1 TSKNDQRTAT
11 IVELTSVPT
20 RRKRGR
26 PSKAS
31 LAAAAE
37 AILPPEQVIRADL
50 SSRSRSPKN
59 NSTVPDLS
67 GAHAPFDGL
76 IDEAMT
82 AIEKGPSVPDQVLG
96 RYAPLA
102 SLLRSVS
109 F

>member
-1 TSKNDQRTAT
+1 MTSKNDQRTAT

-50 SSRSRSPKN
+50 SSRSRSP
-59 NSTVPDLS
+59 
-67 GAHAPFDGL
+67 
-76 IDEAMT
+76 
-82 AIEKGPSVPDQVLG
+82 
-96 RYAPLA
+96 
-102 SLLRSVS
+102 
-109 F
+109 